1 MTTQQRAATRIGIVG
16 LGRAGGIHFDALQ
29 AVQNAEVAAVC
40 DVSAESRS
48 RAAVSAR
55 ARIRKSERGRERS
68 SPDRQSDRQR

>member
-48 RAAVSAR
+48 RA
-55 ARIRKSERGRERS
+55 ERLAIPAYVDLDAMLGVPE
-68 SPDRQSDRQR
+68 